1 MVTRFVAGVYALVP
15 VCVAVE
21 GVRSRTLC
29 LPLDIRLQVLAELVA
44 NVGRTPPYDVLL
56 MDGVMKR
63 MDGNKSCREL
73 RAMGIDLPIIAVTGN
88 ATVAMRTRYLADG
101 FDGVLPK
108 PFTRDDM
115 RQQLSACVL
124 HTCNT
129 CNSCRKLPATRLP
142 TARSA
147 HTHAYVTCLFAINRA
162 CISKQFHAG
171 SRALTGTDSTESAQ
185 ILLSCDSSAMPH
197 CLAGSDDNDQVI
209 IMPAAATAIAAA
221 TGAGAGAGAGS
232 PKYV

>member
-1 MVTRFVAGVYALVP
+1 MY
-15 VCVAVE
+15 

-88 ATVAMRTRYLADG
+88 ATAEMSTRYLADG
-101 FDGVLPK
+101 FDAVLPK

-129 CNSCRKLPATRLP
+129 CNCCRKLPATRLP

-147 HTHAYVTCLFAINRA
+147 HTHAYMYVTCLFAINRV

-171 SRALTGTDSTESAQ
+171 GSRALTGTESAQ

-197 CLAGSDDNDQVI
+197 CLAGSDDNEQVI
-209 IMPAAATAIAAA
+209 IMPAAAAAA

-232 PKYV
+232 PLCV